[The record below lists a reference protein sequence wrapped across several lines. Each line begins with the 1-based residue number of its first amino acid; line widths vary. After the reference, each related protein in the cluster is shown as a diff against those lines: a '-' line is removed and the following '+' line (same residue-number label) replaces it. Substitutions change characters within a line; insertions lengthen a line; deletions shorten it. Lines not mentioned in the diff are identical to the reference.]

1 MIFPLSADVAMLDQ
15 SMNTTKTSTEGAEF
29 SRGHVSPLPAPDDL
43 STMPINAAE
52 PARDGAVT
60 PFGHSSPI
68 PAPDDVSQMPIGEAD
83 PPGYTEPEPTST
95 TTAQCI
101 HPGRK
106 AEISMANCS
115 LCEMHVDKVW
125 QCGGCRHQWCADC
138 YKTVCYHLPKK
149 AYLKGRVCEDCG
161 QKADKSLLCPA
172 CQKTFCK
179 PCYNIATENA
189 SRNRKTRK
197 RQRKG
202 TMPYEHIAYNEEK
215 KGFK

>member
-1 MIFPLSADVAMLDQ
+1 MSKRKRKHKEESESDSDDGGVLLHQ

-125 QCGGCRHQWCADC
+125 QCAGLLQDGLLPSAEEGIPEGEGVRRLWSESGQIVTLSGVSEDILQ
-138 YKTVCYHLPKK
+138 TVL
-149 AYLKGRVCEDCG
+149 
-161 QKADKSLLCPA
+161 
-172 CQKTFCK
+172 
-179 PCYNIATENA
+179 
-189 SRNRKTRK
+189 
-197 RQRKG
+197 
-202 TMPYEHIAYNEEK
+202 
-215 KGFK
+215 